1 MVFVLGELT
10 EGHVAELGPASA
22 PALQERLLA
31 QLDASDA
38 GRGCNDG
45 PDRRVIFRV
54 EDALLLG
61 LDERAC
67 HALAEVVSGEHRV
80 DGRLLD
86 SWDNFRVS

>member
-1 MVFVLGELT
+1 MVFVLWELT
-10 EGHVAELGPASA
+10 EGHLSELAPASA

-38 GRGCNDG
+38 GRGCNDS

-54 EDALLLG
+54 EDALFLG

-67 HALAEVVSGEHRV
+67 HALAEVVPCEHRV
-80 DGRLLD
+80 DGWLFD
-86 SWDNFRVS
+86 SWDNFRVG